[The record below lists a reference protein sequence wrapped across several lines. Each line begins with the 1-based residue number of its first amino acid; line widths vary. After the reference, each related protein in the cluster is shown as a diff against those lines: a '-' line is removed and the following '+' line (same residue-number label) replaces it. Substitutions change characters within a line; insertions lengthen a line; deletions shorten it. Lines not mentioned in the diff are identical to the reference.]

1 MPYNANH
8 TDAPLFG
15 AEAVPA
21 RTRTLAP
28 VMTSGLPETVGVV
41 GLGRFGR
48 LWASMLQG
56 DFTLRVYDSDPAQRA
71 EAERQ
76 GFAPGSL
83 RDTLSSDAVFYCVP
97 ISAFEATLQEH
108 LPIFNELGGTRTLI
122 DVLSVKVH
130 PRQVFERHLPAT
142 YQALLTHPL
151 FGPDSVAA
159 SGIEGQTIVVDGFRL
174 PPAALKEWKD
184 YFTSKGLVV
193 VPMSADEH
201 DRLAAESQGVTHFVG
216 RTLERF
222 GFAQTP
228 IDTLGTRRLHDVTSQ
243 VSNDTW
249 QLFVDLQTLN
259 PHTKAMRLR
268 ISEAQDS
275 VFDLLLPNRVVAE
288 RVVVGIQGG
297 RGSFNEDAARYYMS
311 RTPEVPFELVYL
323 HTTERVLRA
332 LHEGEVDR
340 GVFAIHNSVGGM
352 VGESV
357 AAMARYRF
365 AIVEEFA
372 IKISHALM
380 IAAGADFSNVDTVM
394 AHPQVLRQC
403 RTNLDKKYANLH
415 QTSGAGDLI
424 DQAKVAELLG
434 TGELSDSIATMGSKV
449 LAELNGLRVV
459 EDNLQDL
466 DENFTSFLWVERPRQ
481 P

>member
-1 MPYNANH
+1 
-8 TDAPLFG
+8 
-15 AEAVPA
+15 
-21 RTRTLAP
+21 
-28 VMTSGLPETVGVV
+28 MTSGLPETVGVV

-48 LWASMLQG
+48 LWASMLQA
-56 DFTLRVYDSDPAQRA
+56 DFTLRVYDSDPEQCAQ
-71 EAERQ
+71 AERQ
-76 GFAPGSL
+76 GLAPGSL
-83 RDTLSSDAVFYCVP
+83 RDTLSADAVFYCVP
-97 ISAFEATLQEH
+97 ISAFEPTLQEH
-108 LPIFNELGGTRTLI
+108 LAIFEELGGTRTLI

-130 PRQVFERHLPAT
+130 ARQVFERHLPAT

-159 SGIEGQTIVVDGFRL
+159 SGLAGHTIVVDGYRL
-174 PPAALKEWKD
+174 PSGALDAWKE

-201 DRLAAESQGVTHFVG
+201 DRLAAGSQGVTHFVG

-249 QLFVDLQTLN
+249 ELFVDLQTLN

-268 ISEAQDS
+268 MSEAQDS
-275 VFDLLLPNRVVAE
+275 VFDLLLPNRVVTD

-311 RTPEVPFELVYL
+311 RTPQVPVDVVYL

-332 LHEGEVDR
+332 LHEGEIDR

-403 RTNLDKKYANLH
+403 RTNLDKKYANLR

-434 TGELSDSIATMGSKV
+434 TGELPDSIATMGSRI

-481 P
+481 A

>member
-1 MPYNANH
+1 MNSA
-8 TDAPLFG
+8 L
-15 AEAVPA
+15 PA
-21 RTRTLAP
+21 
-28 VMTSGLPETVGVV
+28 TVGVV

-48 LWASMLQG
+48 LWASMLRD
-56 DFTLRVYDSDPAQRA
+56 DFTLRAYDANPAQRR
-71 EAERQ
+71 EAEHH
-76 GFAPGSL
+76 GLSTASL
-83 RDTLSSDAVFYCVP
+83 HDTLASDAVFYCVP
-97 ISAFEATLQEH
+97 ISGFEATIKEH
-108 LPIFNELGGTRTLI
+108 LPHFRDLGGPRTLI

-130 PRQVFERHLPAT
+130 AREVFDRHLPAD
-142 YQALLTHPL
+142 YQALLTHPM

-159 SGIEGQTIVVDGFRL
+159 TGMEGQTIVLDAYRL
-174 PPAALKEWKD
+174 SPAALESWKG
-184 YFTSKGLVV
+184 YFESKGLVAV
-193 VPMSADEH
+193 LMSADEH

-222 GFAQTP
+222 GFAPTP
-228 IDTLGTRRLHDVTSQ
+228 IDTLGTKRLHEVTSQ

-259 PHTKAMRLR
+259 PHTKGMRLR
-268 ISEAQDS
+268 LSEAQDS
-275 VFDLLLPNRVVAE
+275 VFDLLLPNRVVTD
-288 RVVVGIQGG
+288 RMVVGIQGG

-311 RTPEVPFELVYL
+311 RTPEIPGEIVYL

-380 IAAGADFSNVDTVM
+380 IAGGADFSKVDTIM
-394 AHPQVLRQC
+394 AHPQVMRQC
-403 RTNLDKKYANLH
+403 RTNLEKRYANLR
-415 QTSGAGDLI
+415 QTSGSGDLI

-434 TGELSDSIATMGSKV
+434 TGELANTIATMGSRI
-449 LAELNGLRVV
+449 LADLNGLRVV

-466 DENFTSFLWVERPRQ
+466 DENFTSFLWVERPGQ
-481 P
+481 G

>member
-1 MPYNANH
+1 MSSA
-8 TDAPLFG
+8 L
-15 AEAVPA
+15 PA
-21 RTRTLAP
+21 
-28 VMTSGLPETVGVV
+28 TVGVI

-48 LWASMLQG
+48 LWASMLKD
-56 DFTLRVYDSDPAQRA
+56 DFTVRAYDSDPTQRA
-71 EAERQ
+71 EAQRH
-76 GFAPGSL
+76 GLAAASL
-83 RDTLSSDAVFYCVP
+83 RDTLASEAVFYCVP
-97 ISAFEATLQEH
+97 ISAFEDTIKEH
-108 LPIFNELGGTRTLI
+108 LSYFHELGGPRTLI

-130 PRQVFERHLPAT
+130 AREVFDRHLPAT
-142 YQALLTHPL
+142 YQALLTHPM

-159 SGIEGQTIVVDGFRL
+159 SGIEGQTIVLDGYRV
-174 PPAALKEWKD
+174 PPAALTAWSG
-184 YFTSKGLVV
+184 YFESKGLAVV
-193 VPMSADEH
+193 LMSADEH

-222 GFAQTP
+222 GFTPTP
-228 IDTLGTRRLHDVTSQ
+228 IDTLGTKRLHDVTSQ

-259 PHTKAMRLR
+259 PHTKGMRLR
-268 ISEAQDS
+268 LSESQDS
-275 VFDLLLPNRVVAE
+275 VFDLLLPNRVVTD
-288 RVVVGIQGG
+288 RMVVGIQGG

-311 RTPEVPFELVYL
+311 RTPEISCEIVYL

-380 IAAGADFSNVDTVM
+380 IAGSADFSKVDTVM

-403 RTNLDKKYANLH
+403 RTNLEKKYANLR
-415 QTSGAGDLI
+415 QTSGSGDLI

-434 TGELSDSIATMGSKV
+434 TGELADSIATMGSRI
-449 LAELNGLRVV
+449 LADLNGLRVV

-481 P
+481 R

>member
-1 MPYNANH
+1 MSSA
-8 TDAPLFG
+8 L
-15 AEAVPA
+15 PA
-21 RTRTLAP
+21 
-28 VMTSGLPETVGVV
+28 TVGVI

-48 LWASMLQG
+48 LWASMLEA
-56 DFTLRVYDSDPAQRA
+56 DFTVRAYDSDPTQCAEAQR
-71 EAERQ
+71 R
-76 GFAPGSL
+76 GLAPTSL
-83 RDTLSSDAVFYCVP
+83 RDTLASDAVFYCVP
-97 ISAFEATLQEH
+97 ISTFEATIKEH
-108 LPIFNELGGTRTLI
+108 LPYFHELGGPRTLI

-130 PRQVFERHLPAT
+130 AREVFDRHLPAA
-142 YQALLTHPL
+142 YQALLTHPM

-159 SGIEGQTIVVDGFRL
+159 SGLEGQTIVLDGYRV
-174 PPAALKEWKD
+174 PAAALAAWSG
-184 YFTSKGLVV
+184 YFESKGLVV

-222 GFAQTP
+222 GFAHTP
-228 IDTLGTRRLHDVTSQ
+228 IDTLGTKRLHDVTSQ

-259 PHTKAMRLR
+259 PHTKGMRLR
-268 ISEAQDS
+268 LSEAQDS
-275 VFDLLLPNRVVAE
+275 VFDLLLPNRVVTD
-288 RVVVGIQGG
+288 RMVVGIQGG
-297 RGSFNEDAARYYMS
+297 RGSFNEDAVRYYMS
-311 RTPEVPFELVYL
+311 RTPEISCEIVHL

-380 IAAGADFSNVDTVM
+380 IAGSADFSKVDTVM

-403 RTNLDKKYANLH
+403 RTNLEKKYANLR
-415 QTSGAGDLI
+415 QVSGTGDLI

-434 TGELSDSIATMGSKV
+434 TGEIADSIATMGSRI
-449 LAELNGLRVV
+449 LADLNGLRVV

-466 DENFTSFLWVERPRQ
+466 DENFTSFLWVERPRHR
-481 P
+481 